1 MNQKQ
6 NYMKFDLLQRKLTLG
21 LLLALILFAMPA
33 AGQGNPVT
41 LTGAAFDAS
50 SGDAVPQVQVEITG
64 PVNLKEVTDLD
75 GRFTVKVPPG
85 KYNVKYTS
93 PNHLPSIIEGVEVT
107 EGSEIVDASAVLAK
121 AGEATQVEV
130 TATVAPEI
138 ATAEALLTERKLAD
152 TVQDSI
158 SGIEIKQSTASDAA
172 GALTKV
178 TGVSVVGEGFVYVR
192 GLGERYS
199 ATTLNN
205 ALLATTEPER
215 RVVPLDLFPANLIDN
230 IKVLKTYAADLP
242 GEFSAGLVQVE
253 TVEFPTRPTLSIG
266 YSLGLNSQTQFDPYM
281 RYPGGE
287 RDKFGFDDGTR
298 AFPDFLPENQ
308 RVDRF
313 TFSPQELQEFGRRLP
328 NNWERQFNDSARPI
342 QNFNLVTGKTFGKF
356 GFIAAVTFSNGIT
369 NIFDQTRNF
378 YSANA
383 DVAAGLIGPDD
394 APPVLENSFVY
405 DESKEAVRLGGVV
418 NLSYQVNPAHKLVW
432 RNFLS
437 RDTDNET
444 RFYTGFHRDFNTDL
458 QDQRLRWVERSIAST
473 QVEGEHLFT
482 GMANSIFLWQLSVS
496 AAERDEPDLRENVY
510 LRNSISGE
518 FEYFNDAQS
527 SFRMYND
534 LNETIFNPNVNWM
547 VPFYTSGWTG
557 SIKFGANASMRD
569 RSFLSRRL
577 RLTQR
582 GSARLDLTLPPNQLF
597 APENIRPNGFEL
609 SETTRITDAYDGKRN
624 IYGYYAMLDLAFAQR
639 WRLITGLR
647 VEDMDQDVTTFDP
660 FNPNRGRQPSVF
672 KKTDLLPAANVV
684 YSLTPRQNLRFGYSQ
699 TVARPDFR
707 ELALF
712 DFLDIVGGRQTV
724 GNPELEQTT
733 IHNYDLRWELFPGS
747 NQLLAV
753 SFFYKTFD
761 KPIERTVLA
770 TVGLLTTFE
779 NADSARNFGFEL
791 EFRRNLE
798 FISPKLN
805 EFAIS
810 SNFTLIDSTIDLTNV
825 QNTVLTTRERA
836 LQGQSRYVANAI
848 IEWARPRWRST
859 TRLYA
864 NYFSSR
870 ITDVGSFGLPD
881 VIQQGV
887 PSLEFVYELSL
898 RENGRWRMR
907 FSGENLNNPR
917 WRWLQ
922 GGEIFQSYR
931 LGRTFE
937 VGTSFDVF

>member
-1 MNQKQ
+1 
-6 NYMKFDLLQRKLTLG
+6 MKFDQLQRKLILG
-21 LLLALILFAMPA
+21 WLLALVLGVMPA
-33 AGQGNPVT
+33 VGQGNQVT
-41 LTGAAFDAS
+41 LTGAALDAS
-50 SGDAVPQVQVEITG
+50 SGDPVPQVQVEITG
-64 PVNLKEVTDLD
+64 PVTLKEVTDLD
-75 GRFTVKVPPG
+75 GRFTVNVPPG
-85 KYNVKYTS
+85 TYNVKYTS
-93 PNHLPSIIEGVEVT
+93 PNHLPSMVEGVEVT
-107 EGSEIVDASAVLAK
+107 EGSELVDASAVLAK
-121 AGEATQVEV
+121 AGEATQVDV

-138 ATAEALLTERKLAD
+138 ATAEAMLTERKLAD

-158 SGIEIKQSTASDAA
+158 SGVEIKQSTASDAA

-178 TGVSVVGEGFVYVR
+178 TGVSVVGDGFVYVR

-230 IKVLKTYAADLP
+230 IKVLKTYSADLP

-253 TVEFPTRPTLSIG
+253 TVEFPTRPTLSMG
-266 YSLGLNSQTQFDPYM
+266 YSFGLNSQTQFEPYM
-281 RYPGGE
+281 RYPGGKH
-287 RDKFGFDDGTR
+287 DAYGFDDGTR

-313 TFSPQELQEFGRRLP
+313 TFSPQELQEFGRQLP

-342 QNFNLVTGKTFGKF
+342 QSFNLVAGRSVGKLGII
-356 GFIAAVTFSNGIT
+356 GAVTFSNGIH

-378 YSANA
+378 YSANP
-383 DVAAGLIGPDD
+383 DVAAGLIGPDE
-394 APPVLENSFVY
+394 APPVLENSFMY
-405 DESKEAVRLGGVV
+405 DESKEAVRLGGVL
-418 NLSYQVNPAHKLVW
+418 NLSYQVSPTHKFVW

-437 RDTDNET
+437 RDTDIET

-458 QDQRLRWVERSIAST
+458 QDQRLRFVERSIAST

-482 GMANSIFLWQLSVS
+482 GLGNSIFLWQLSLS
-496 AAERDEPDLRENVY
+496 AAKRDEPDLRENVY
-510 LRNSISGE
+510 QRNQTSGE
-518 FEYFNDAQS
+518 FEYFNDSQS
-527 SFRMYND
+527 SFRMYNNLD
-534 LNETIFNPNVNWM
+534 ETIFNPGVNWL
-547 VPFYTSGWTG
+547 VPFYKGGVTG
-557 SIKFGANASMRD
+557 SVKFGANASIRD

-577 RLTQR
+577 RLVQR
-582 GSARLDLTLPPNQLF
+582 GSVGIDATLPPNQLF

-609 SETTRITDAYDGKRN
+609 AETTRITDAYDGKRN
-624 IYGYYAMLDLAFAQR
+624 VYGYYAMLDLAFAQR

-660 FNPNRGRQPSVF
+660 FHPNSGRQQSLF
-672 KKTDLLPAANVV
+672 KKTDLLPAANAV
-684 YSLTPRQNLRFGYSQ
+684 YSLTPRQNIRFGYSQ

-724 GNPELEQTT
+724 GNPLLEQTT
-733 IHNYDLRWELFPGS
+733 IQNYDVRWELFPGA

-753 SFFYKTFD
+753 SFFYKTFE

-770 TVGLLTTFE
+770 TVGLLTTFD
-779 NADSARNFGFEL
+779 NAESARNFGFEL

-798 FISPKLN
+798 FISPRLN

-810 SNFTLIDSTIDLTNV
+810 SNFTFVDSTIDLTNV
-825 QNTVLTTRERA
+825 QNTVLTSRERA
-836 LQGQSRYVANAI
+836 LQGQSRYVTNAI
-848 IEWARPRWRST
+848 VEWARPRWRST
-859 TRLYA
+859 TRFYV

-881 VIQQGV
+881 VVQQGV
-887 PSLEFVYELSL
+887 PTLEFVYEVSL
-898 RENGRWRMR
+898 RESGKWRMR
-907 FSGENLNNPR
+907 FSGENLNNPQ

-922 GGEIFQSYR
+922 GGEVFERYR

-937 VGTSFDVF
+937 VGTSFDIF

>member
-1 MNQKQ
+1 
-6 NYMKFDLLQRKLTLG
+6 MKFDQLQRKLMLAW
-21 LLLALILFAMPA
+21 LLALVLCVVPA
-33 AGQGNPVT
+33 AGQGNQVS

-64 PVNLKEVTDLD
+64 PVTLKAVTDLD
-75 GRFTVKVPPG
+75 GRFLVKVPPG
-85 KYNVKYTS
+85 TYRVKYTS
-93 PNHLPSIIEGVEVT
+93 PNHLPSLVEGVEVT

-121 AGEATQVEV
+121 AGEATQIEV

-138 ATAEALLTERKLAD
+138 ATAEAMLTERRLAD

-158 SGIEIKQSTASDAA
+158 SGVEIKQSTASDAA

-199 ATTLNN
+199 STTLNN
-205 ALLATTEPER
+205 AMLATTEPER

-230 IKVLKTYAADLP
+230 IKVLKTYSPDLA

-253 TVEFPTRPTLSIG
+253 TVEFPTRPTMSIG
-266 YSLGLNSQTQFDPYM
+266 YSLGFNTQTQFDPYM
-281 RYPGGE
+281 KYPGGKY
-287 RDKFGFDDGTR
+287 DVFGFDDGTR
-298 AFPDFLPENQ
+298 GFPDFLPQNQ
-308 RVDRF
+308 RIDRF
-313 TFSPQELQEFGRRLP
+313 NFSAPELQEFGRQLP
-328 NNWERQFNDSARPI
+328 NNWERQFGDSARPI
-342 QNFNLVTGKTFGKF
+342 QSFNMVTGKSFGKF
-356 GFIAAVTFSNGIT
+356 GVIAAVTFANGIT

-378 YSANA
+378 YSANP
-383 DVAAGLIGPDD
+383 DVARGMIGPDE
-394 APPVLENSFVY
+394 APPVLENSFIY
-405 DESKEAVRLGGVV
+405 DESKEATRLGGVV
-418 NLSYQVNPAHKLVW
+418 NLSYQVSPAHKLVW

-437 RDTDNET
+437 RDTDIET
-444 RFYTGFHRDFNTDL
+444 RYYTGFHRDFNTDL
-458 QDQRLRWVERSIAST
+458 EDQRLRFVERAIAST

-482 GMANSIFLWQLSVS
+482 GMKNSIFLWQLSLSS
-496 AAERDEPDLRENVY
+496 AKRDEPDMRENVY
-510 LRNSISGE
+510 QRNRISGE

-527 SFRMYND
+527 SFRMYNN
-534 LNETIFNPNVNWM
+534 LNETIFNPAVNWM
-547 VPFYTSGWTG
+547 LPFYTKGVTG
-557 SIKFGANASMRD
+557 SIKFGANASIRD

-577 RLTQR
+577 RLAQR
-582 GSARLDLTLPPNQLF
+582 GSVDIDTTLPPNELF

-609 SETTRITDAYDGKRN
+609 AETTRITDAYDGKRN
-624 IYGYYAMLDLAFAQR
+624 IYGYYAMVDLSFAQR

-647 VEDMDQDVTTFDP
+647 VEDMDQDVTTFNP
-660 FNPNRGRQPSVF
+660 FNPDTGRQPSVF
-672 KKTDLLPAANVV
+672 KRTNLLPAANVV
-684 YSLTPRQNLRFGYSQ
+684 YSLTPRQNVRFGFSK

-733 IHNYDLRWELFPGS
+733 IDNFDVRWELFPGA
-747 NQLLAV
+747 NHLLAA
-753 SFFYKTFD
+753 SFFYKSFD

-779 NADSARNFGFEL
+779 NADSARNYGFEL

-798 FISPKLN
+798 FISPTLS
-805 EFAIS
+805 EWAVS
-810 SNFTLIDSTIDLTNV
+810 SNFTFIDSNIDLSNV
-825 QNTVLTTRERA
+825 RDTVLTSRERA
-836 LQGQSRYVANAI
+836 LQGQSRYVTNGI
-848 IEWARPRWRST
+848 VEWSRPRWRST
-859 TRLYA
+859 TRFFV

-881 VIQQGV
+881 VVQQGLTT
-887 PSLEFVYELSL
+887 LEFVYELRL
-898 RENGRWRMR
+898 REDGKWRMR
-907 FSGENLNNPR
+907 FSAENLNNPQ

-922 GGEIFQSYR
+922 GGEVFQSYR

-937 VGTSFDVF
+937 VGTSFDIF